1 MSTVA
6 PELIDESGPCLTT
19 VPWGGR
25 VISLLFA
32 VSVLLFLLWL
42 VAL

>member
-6 PELIDESGPCLTT
+6 PELADESGPCLTT
-19 VPWGGR
+19 ALWGGR

-32 VSVLLFLLWL
+32 GTVLLFLLWL
-42 VAL
+42 FAL